1 MNKLSN
7 SPAWLALKAHQLTI
21 ADTHMRDLFEA
32 DPKRFEKFSLLFNDI
47 LFDYSKHRITDETL
61 RLLLKLAEERD
72 VKGWAHKM
80 FSGEAI
86 NTTEHRS
93 VLHTALRNRSKHPIL
108 VEGKNVMPEVN
119 EVLGRMRKFANDVR
133 NGEWKGFSGK
143 PITDVVNI
151 GIGGSDL
158 GPAMVTEALLD
169 YQRPNINFHFVS
181 NIDSTQMF
189 ETNRHLNPE
198 TTLFI
203 IASKT
208 FTTQETMTNAR
219 SAREWFMSIA
229 KDESAIP
236 RHFVAIS
243 TNTDEV
249 IKFGISPELMFEFWD
264 WVGGRYSLWSAIG
277 LSIVIAAGMS
287 RFEELLQGAHE
298 MDQHFLHAPLEQNLP
313 VIMGMIGIW
322 YNNFFDADTHAIIP
336 YDQYLRRLPAYL
348 RQLDMESNGKRVDR
362 EGKPVDY
369 STGPIIW
376 GELGSNGQ
384 HAFFQLIHQ
393 SERLIPAD
401 YIAMIENKHPIGEHQ
416 TILLANFFAQTE
428 ALMRGKNAQEV
439 TAELKAQ
446 GLNEEQIKQLL
457 PHKIFPGN
465 KPSNSIV
472 LQKLDPK
479 TLGSL
484 IAFYEHKVFVQGI
497 IWNINSF
504 DQWGVELGKQLAK
517 AIQPENTL
525 RRISVGYIARHIAQA
540 SCQLWNVKNMPGTIN
555 YKFTRCIFY
564 NSNAGII
571 PVFSL
576 DAVYYYY
583 VTF

>member
-1 MNKLSN
+1 MPKLSN
-7 SPAWLALKAHQLTI
+7 SPAWKALQAHLPTI
-21 ADTHMRDLFEA
+21 ANTHMRDLFAA
-32 DPKRFEKFSLLFNDI
+32 DPKRFEKYSIIFNNI
-47 LFDYSKHRITDETL
+47 LFDYSKHRITEETL
-61 RLLLKLAEERD
+61 QLLINLAKEMD
-72 VKGWAHKM
+72 VKGWIEKM
-80 FSGEAI
+80 FNGEAI
-86 NTTEHRS
+86 NTTENRS
-93 VLHTALRNRSKHPIL
+93 VLHTALRNRSKNPVL
-108 VEGKNVMPEVN
+108 VNGKNVMPDIN
-119 EVLGRMRKFANDVR
+119 EVLSRMRKFSNDVR

-219 SAREWFMSIA
+219 TARDWFMSIA
-229 KDESAIP
+229 KDETAIP
-236 RHFVAIS
+236 RHFIAIS

-249 IKFGISPELMFEFWD
+249 VKFGINPELMFEFWD
-264 WVGGRYSLWSAIG
+264 WVGGRYSMWSAIG
-277 LSIVIAAGMS
+277 LSIIIAIGMN

-298 MDQHFLHAPLEQNLP
+298 MDEHFRNTPLEKNLP

-322 YNNFFDADTHAIIP
+322 YNNFFNADTHAIIP
-336 YDQYLRRLPAYL
+336 YDQYLRRLPAYI

-439 TAELKAQ
+439 TKELKAE
-446 GLNEEQIKQLL
+446 GLNDEQIKKLL

-472 LQKLDPK
+472 LQNLDPK

-484 IAFYEHKVFVQGI
+484 VAFYEHKVFVQGI

-517 AIQPENTL
+517 TIHPELT
-525 RRISVGYIARHIAQA
+525 
-540 SCQLWNVKNMPGTIN
+540 GTEPVTSHDCSTNSLIN
-555 YKFTRCIFY
+555 YYKTNYHLR
-564 NSNAGII
+564 
-571 PVFSL
+571 
-576 DAVYYYY
+576 
-583 VTF
+583 T

>member
-517 AIQPENTL
+517 AIQPELAGAEKVHSHDCSTNSL
-525 RRISVGYIARHIAQA
+525 
-540 SCQLWNVKNMPGTIN
+540 LN
-555 YKFTRCIFY
+555 YFKTHRQPR
-564 NSNAGII
+564 N
-571 PVFSL
+571 
-576 DAVYYYY
+576 
-583 VTF
+583 